1 MLPLVLTLM
10 GLSVTENPEL
20 SENCKDIVESEL
32 GSTPLVLIVM
42 GVSGR
47 GEVVEREV
55 IATAELDTV
64 IVNFAEPNF
73 VVSSVLVAVTVTGL
87 VLGRALGAV

>member
-1 MLPLVLTLM
+1 
-10 GLSVTENPEL
+10 
-20 SENCKDIVESEL
+20 
-32 GSTPLVLIVM
+32 M

-73 VVSSVLVAVTVTGL
+73 VVSAVLVAVTVTGL